1 MAGCQAN
8 AQVVVHTGFTQAE
21 CTNFAALYN
30 ALVAAAPAVTYA
42 QPVLCA
48 TNSCNAI
55 LITAHASGAPRAAAG
70 AAALAALALAAL
82 L

>member
-1 MAGCQAN
+1 VAGCQAN

-55 LITAHASGAPRAAAG
+55 LSAHVSGAPRAAAG
-70 AAALAALALAAL
+70 AAVLAALALAAL